1 MTMPR
6 HTPFWAL
13 ALLCS
18 GAVARPVSAVAAD
31 CSPSSGFGHVCGQSH
46 PEDLARVP
54 GTRWIIMS
62 GFDPGAGLR
71 LLDTRSRTLAT
82 AYTGGAD
89 ARQPDVRRF
98 PDCQSPPSV
107 ALFNAQGLSLRRQ
120 QNGLHTLYVV
130 NHGGREAIEIFDV
143 DANQDIPS
151 LTWRGCVKLPPALV
165 ANSVAS
171 YSDGTLLV
179 TVLVHPGDVFA
190 DFVEG
195 RNTGGVYQWRPGTAG
210 FELIPGTEL
219 PGNNGIETAA
229 DDSGF
234 FVVAFG
240 RHAILRYSR
249 LDPAAA
255 PLESVAPGFMPDN
268 VHWDDGRLIT
278 AGMVYDEPA
287 CGGTRKVVDGQ
298 ADPMKCHRGTVVA
311 ELDPVSMNFRV
322 IAYASPD
329 PVFNGASAA
338 VLVDDQLWLA
348 SYQTGCLAYRNLR

>member
-1 MTMPR
+1 MPTATTR
-6 HTPFWAL
+6 CASLQVF

-18 GAVARPVSAVAAD
+18 GAAAQPGSVAATG
-31 CSPSSGFGHVCGQSH
+31 CSPSSGFGHVCGQAH

-54 GTRWIIMS
+54 ETRWIITS

-82 AYTGGAD
+82 IHADVPRLD
-89 ARQPDVRRF
+89 ARRY
-98 PDCQSPPSV
+98 PDCQSPPDV
-107 ALFNAQGLSLRRQ
+107 ALFNAQGLSLRRGRG
-120 QNGLHTLYVV
+120 GLHTLYVV
-130 NHGGREAIEIFDV
+130 NHGGREAVEIFDV
-143 DANQDIPS
+143 DANPDVPS
-151 LTWRGCVKLPPALV
+151 LAWRGCVKLPPALT

-179 TVLVHPGDVFA
+179 TVLVHPGYTFA

-195 RNTGGVYQWRPGTAG
+195 RNTGGVYQWRPGSKG

-219 PGNNGIETAA
+219 PGNNGIETAV

-268 VHWDDGRLIT
+268 VHWDDGRLVT

-287 CGGTRKVVDGQ
+287 CGGTRKVVDGR
-298 ADPMKCHRGTVVA
+298 ADLMKCHRGTVVA
-311 ELDPVSMNFRV
+311 ALDPASMKFRIV
-322 IAYASPD
+322 AYAPPD

-338 VLVDDQLWLA
+338 VLVDGRLWLA
-348 SYQTGCLAYRNLR
+348 SYQTACLAYRDLR